1 MPDCSTV
8 DLTIGLA
15 MGLLPDTQNFGL
27 RMRRECRERF
37 SPPPISK
44 ETASYRSRHASR
56 HVRQARAVMHVGID
70 N

>member
-1 MPDCSTV
+1 MAVRRQT
-8 DLTIGLA
+8 